1 MRHRVAGL
9 ALGSVGVAITLALL
23 ADSFSTNGIRGWDAI
38 TYLAAGERL
47 NAGHQLYALVP
58 GDRWVWINPPYWTVP
73 LLSPPPIAVLWRP
86 LAALPNEWGLGLWW
100 LACAAAIA
108 TVLVI
113 LFRRLPLATG
123 AMLVAFAPSLA
134 WELGVAN
141 VNGLILAGTV
151 GVWLL
156 SRNRHNAWAGALIG
170 LMFAI
175 KLWPIVL
182 LAFFVARDR
191 GRAIGGFLI
200 SVAVVGTLSLLG
212 AGLEAH
218 VWYLGV
224 AYGTPTSAFSLP
236 GVLSALG
243 VDIPWI
249 SYLVLIFGL
258 AEVWGLRRRPEL
270 AYAVAVGTMIVGSP
284 VVNGNTY
291 ALLIACLAPFAWPLV
306 QPERATVTISRPAEL
321 VPVMDPGAIG
331 TELPRPM
338 IPPSPA

>member
-23 ADSFSTNGIRGWDAI
+23 ADSFSTNGVRGWDAI

-58 GDRWVWINPPYWTVP
+58 GDRWVWVNPPFWTVP

-86 LAALPNEWGLGLWW
+86 LAALPNEWGLGIWW

-108 TVLVI
+108 AVVAM

-141 VNGLILAGTV
+141 VNGLLLAGIV

-156 SRNRHNAWAGALIG
+156 ARSRHNAWAGALIG

-182 LAFFVARDR
+182 LSFFLARGR

-200 SVAVVGTLSLLG
+200 SIAVVGTISLLG
-212 AGLEAH
+212 AGSR
-218 VWYLGV
+218 G
-224 AYGTPTSAFSLP
+224 PR
-236 GVLSALG
+236 
-243 VDIPWI
+243 
-249 SYLVLIFGL
+249 LVPRR
-258 AEVWGLRRRPEL
+258 GLRD
-270 AYAVAVGTMIVGSP
+270 
-284 VVNGNTY
+284 
-291 ALLIACLAPFAWPLV
+291 
-306 QPERATVTISRPAEL
+306 ATIRL
-321 VPVMDPGAIG
+321 VPARGP
-331 TELPRPM
+331 
-338 IPPSPA
+338 

>member
-1 MRHRVAGL
+1 L

-58 GDRWVWINPPYWTVP
+58 GDRWVWINPPFWTVP

-86 LAALPNEWGLGLWW
+86 LAALPNDWGLGLWW
-100 LACAAAIA
+100 LTCAAAIIG
-108 TVLVI
+108 VVI
-113 LFRRLPLATG
+113 GLFRRLPLLTG
-123 AMLVAFAPSLA
+123 AMLVALAPSLA

-141 VNGLILAGTV
+141 VNGLLLAGTV

-156 SRNRHNAWAGALIG
+156 ARNRHNAWAGALIG

-182 LAFFVARDR
+182 LSFFIARGR

-200 SVAVVGTLSLLG
+200 STAVVGTVSLLG

-218 VWYLGV
+218 IWYLGV
-224 AYGTPTSAFSLP
+224 AYGTPPSAFSLP

-243 VDIPWI
+243 LDLPWI
-249 SYLVLIFGL
+249 SYAALIFGL
-258 AEVWGLRRRPEL
+258 AEVWALRSRPEL
-270 AYAVAVGTMIVGSP
+270 AYAVAVGTMILGSP

-291 ALLIACLAPFAWPLV
+291 ALLIACLAPFAWPLR
-306 QPERATVTISRPAEL
+306 QRAPITGEVTL
-321 VPVMDPGAIG
+321 PVSVDAAAA
-331 TELPRPM
+331 RSDR
-338 IPPSPA
+338 PSPLIPA